1 MERTNVREKKGD
13 KPPDKSGL
21 NFTMTRLSKSGKGNE
36 QAAQGGQPEGGSPQG
51 KPADDDEGKRYEEA
65 LRDGKKST
73 E

>member
-21 NFTMTRLSKSGKGNE
+21 NFTMTRLSKSGKGNG

-51 KPADDDEGKRYEEA
+51 NRPTMTKENDMRKR
-65 LRDGKKST
+65 
-73 E
+73 

>member
-36 QAAQGGQPEGGSPQG
+36 QAPREGSRKAAPPRGNRPTMT
-51 KPADDDEGKRYEEA
+51 KENDMRKR
-65 LRDGKKST
+65 
-73 E
+73 